1 MKIKDKMERNGPTYA
16 EIITQIEKAIEERDA
31 RSVDFHHLLINI
43 VEAREM
49 NKLLE
54 RINNSMNNNELT
66 NLIRYLK
73 SKQEKLKDKLLEY
86 DVVWP
91 RNE

>member
-1 MKIKDKMERNGPTYA
+1 MERNGPTYQ

-43 VEAREM
+43 VEARQM
-49 NKLLE
+49 GKLLE
-54 RINNSMNNNELT
+54 RINNNMNNNDLT

-73 SKQEKLKDKLLEY
+73 SKQEKLTDQLLEY
-86 DVVWP
+86 EVVSQ